1 MILLFCQL
9 EVRSGENKIKKTVP
23 FITSST
29 RIKYVGVNLKSR
41 KVVH

>member
-29 RIKYVGVNLKSR
+29 RIKYVGVSLKSR